1 MLEIKVSQDV
11 ICKKLGSTSTNLGT
25 SKGTHTIVLRTPDFC
40 DRTKAKQ
47 LSSSDQEQN
56 CDQSV

>member
-25 SKGTHTIVLRTPDFC
+25 SKGTHTIV
-40 DRTKAKQ
+40 
-47 LSSSDQEQN
+47 
-56 CDQSV
+56 